1 MSKFI
6 PMISSGAAGP
16 LGVLHLPR
24 LWLKV
29 SLDSTGQ
36 LNDEYPAV
44 GAGFDQMVLDGLGI
58 DKEEFLSYMNENK
71 PSYCQMESWILRQK
85 GGSLDQNAVQ
95 VLNDSIVGYN
105 HDDDTRAGICD
116 LAGRSDDG
124 SVKDAVNLNNLEDWA
139 EFHKEN
145 IA

>member
-6 PMISSGAAGP
+6 PMISSGTAGP

-58 DKEEFLSYMNENK
+58 DREEFLSYMKANK
-71 PSYCQMESWILRQK
+71 PSYCQLESWILSQK
-85 GGSLDQNAVQ
+85 GGSLDQDAVQ
-95 VLNDSIVGYN
+95 KLNDSIVGYN
-105 HDDDTRAGICD
+105 HDNVTRAGICG

>member
-1 MSKFI
+1 MANMI
-6 PMISSGAAGP
+6 PMISSGTAGP

-29 SLDSTGQ
+29 SLDTTGQ
-36 LNDEYPAV
+36 LHDDYPAV
-44 GAGFDQMVLDGLGI
+44 GMGFDQMVLDGLGI
-58 DKEEFLSYMNENK
+58 EKEEFLSYMRDNK
-71 PSYCQMESWILRQK
+71 PSYCELESWVLSKK

-95 VLNDSIVGYN
+95 TLNDSIVGYN
-105 HDDDTRAGICD
+105 HADGTRSGICSV
-116 LAGRSDDG
+116 AGRSDDG

-139 EFHKEN
+139 EFHKES